1 MDKTFYFMAGL
12 PRAGST
18 LLSTLLNQ
26 NPRFYSGPSSPVLG
40 AMFSVHDN
48 FQGNELYTGYPK
60 PDQVNEIVG
69 SMIRHWYSDVEQEVI
84 FDKNRAWCARVP
96 FIEGYIGQ
104 EAKIIVPVR
113 RVDEILTSIL
123 TMVHRNTFVEGQPRI
138 NFVDEQLV
146 KANIPISDETRCQ
159 YLLTQQGGIVWES
172 LNAVKMG
179 VDEGQ
184 SDKFHYVDYNDLVT
198 DPQEELNKIYEF
210 LGEESFEHTFDGLS
224 NKHREDD
231 LTTYGLSD
239 MHEVHS
245 KLEKTS
251 PDPSEVLPE
260 SIIKLYNDNKETLE
274 FWNDVKPMKINPNPH
289 AQFQPQNS
297 TSSPQTKINTYNLFS

>member
-1 MDKTFYFMAGL
+1 MDKKFYFMAGL

-48 FQGNELYTGYPK
+48 FQSNELYTGYPK
-60 PDQVNEIVG
+60 PNQVNEIVG
-69 SMIRHWYSDVEQEVI
+69 SIIKHWYSDVEEEVI

-104 EAKIIVPVR
+104 QAKIIVPVR
-113 RVDEILTSIL
+113 RLDEILASML
-123 TMVHRNTFVEGQPRI
+123 TMIHRNTFVEGQPRI

-146 KANIPISDETRCQ
+146 KSNIPISDETRCQ
-159 YLLTQQGGIVWES
+159 YLLTAQGGIVWES
-172 LNAVKMG
+172 LNSVKLG

-184 SDKFHYVDYNDLVT
+184 GDKFHYVDYNDLVT
-198 DPQEELNKIYEF
+198 DPQGELNNIYEF
-210 LGEESFEHTFDGLS
+210 LGEEPFEHTFDGLS
-224 NKHREDD
+224 NEHREDD

-260 SIIKLYNDNKETLE
+260 SIIELYNQNKKNLE
-274 FWNDVKPMKINPNPH
+274 FWTELKPTHPSPSTFNVKPVEKK
-289 AQFQPQNS
+289 S
-297 TSSPQTKINTYNLFS
+297 NTYNLFSNK